1 MAASS
6 AMQSILARPP
16 LNRVVS
22 NRSTNRVNQ
31 LLTPTSY
38 VPHLPRYASSM
49 RVRCMAE
56 EDQQEQ
62 PKPVT
67 TSPSPPQPQQTP
79 RPAPKVS
86 TKFSDILAFSGPAPE
101 RINGTS
107 IVLSFASLIPLF
119 QGVSV
124 ESKSKGLMTSNAE
137 MWNGRF
143 AMLGLVALAFTESPS
158 PKPRLA
164 RAGEIEPQAQTRR
177 QAQTEPQAQT
187 SSRRRDRAARSLPRR
202 RARAGK
208 IEPRDHRP
216 KPKPTFVVTNLAAVT
231 DHFSLNL
238 AAVTD
243 LFPSISQ
250 SFSL

>member
-31 LLTPTSY
+31 FLIPTSY
-38 VPHLPRYASSM
+38 VPHLPRYANSM

-56 EDQQEQ
+56 EQ
-62 PKPVT
+62 PKP

-86 TKFSDILAFSGPAPE
+86 TKFSDVLAFSGPAPE
-101 RINGTS
+101 RINGRLAMIGFVAALAVEVSNGQDMFDQISNGGIPWFLGTS
-107 IVLSFASLIPLF
+107 IVLSLASLIPLF

-124 ESKSKGLMTSNAE
+124 ESKSKGLMTSEAE

-143 AMLGLVALAFTESPS
+143 AMLGLVALAFTEYV
-158 PKPRLA
+158 KGGTL
-164 RAGEIEPQAQTRR
+164 I
-177 QAQTEPQAQT
+177 
-187 SSRRRDRAARSLPRR
+187 
-202 RARAGK
+202 
-208 IEPRDHRP
+208 
-216 KPKPTFVVTNLAAVT
+216 
-231 DHFSLNL
+231 
-238 AAVTD
+238 
-243 LFPSISQ
+243 
-250 SFSL
+250 